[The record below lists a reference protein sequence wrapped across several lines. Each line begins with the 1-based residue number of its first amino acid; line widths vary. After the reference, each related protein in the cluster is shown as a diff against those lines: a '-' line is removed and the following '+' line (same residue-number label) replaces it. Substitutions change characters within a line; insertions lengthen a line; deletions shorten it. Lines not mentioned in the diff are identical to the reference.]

1 MDAIRIHPSLDLV
14 ETGDW
19 GKDNQRGRELA
30 LRTIDHMMTNDMP
43 GYLGLVVKDMIRAG
57 RYGGIE
63 VGFCHV
69 LAVMIME

>member
-1 MDAIRIHPSLDLV
+1 MESEWN

-19 GKDNQRGRELA
+19 AVDNQRGRDLA
-30 LRTIDHMMTNDMP
+30 LRTLEEMHLVGTP
-43 GYLGLVVKDMIRAG
+43 GYLGTVVKEMIGRG